1 MKKKGRA
8 LTAVLLG
15 LTMVMSLA
23 GCGQKKESTAD
34 TAAAGSEAAKTE
46 ESTGEKS
53 TSAEMETITLKLGF
67 NGDFLT
73 MPEAVLGAAENLNKK
88 YEQEGKN
95 IRIEFETDYQ
105 TIDNSE
111 YHNISNQFPNPCH
124 GKCRPCSI
132 PFRPLDCNQLRPVI
146 QGLFNPLII
155 KRPILKQIHLPVS
168 NPILLKGP
176 NRIPD
181 PNDFLQCI
189 IRLPHR

>member
-111 YHNISNQFPNPCH
+111 YQ
-124 GKCRPCSI
+124 
-132 PFRPLDCNQLRPVI
+132 
-146 QGLFNPLII
+146 
-155 KRPILKQIHLPVS
+155 
-168 NPILLKGP
+168 
-176 NRIPD
+176 
-181 PNDFLQCI
+181 
-189 IRLPHR
+189 HRVCT

>member
-73 MPEAVLGAAENLNKK
+73 MPEAVLVAAENLN
-88 YEQEGKN
+88 
-95 IRIEFETDYQ
+95 
-105 TIDNSE
+105 
-111 YHNISNQFPNPCH
+111 
-124 GKCRPCSI
+124 
-132 PFRPLDCNQLRPVI
+132 
-146 QGLFNPLII
+146 
-155 KRPILKQIHLPVS
+155 
-168 NPILLKGP
+168 
-176 NRIPD
+176 
-181 PNDFLQCI
+181 
-189 IRLPHR
+189 

>member
-46 ESTGEKS
+46 ESVGEKS

-95 IRIEFETDYQ
+95 IGSSLRRI
-105 TIDNSE
+105 I
-111 YHNISNQFPNPCH
+111 
-124 GKCRPCSI
+124 
-132 PFRPLDCNQLRPVI
+132 RPLTTVNTITTSCLHIRV
-146 QGLFNPLII
+146 GT
-155 KRPILKQIHLPVS
+155 H
-168 NPILLKGP
+168 
-176 NRIPD
+176 RISSSVTPMWPD
-181 PNDFLQCI
+181 S
-189 IRLPHR
+189 